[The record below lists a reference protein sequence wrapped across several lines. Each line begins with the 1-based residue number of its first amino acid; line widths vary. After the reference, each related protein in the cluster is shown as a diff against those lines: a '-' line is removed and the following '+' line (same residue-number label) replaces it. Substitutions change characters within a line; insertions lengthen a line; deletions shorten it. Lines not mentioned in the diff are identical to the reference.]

1 MRSAV
6 TPNFVPSS
14 QPTAAKGPVAGLG
27 RSCFPPAVLAGM
39 QTGTPTPKMN
49 RNYLVKQECPR
60 YDSVFRFLDE
70 HSETLA
76 HLSQGRHGDLDK
88 HMAGHGE
95 EVGMTQRCSSRKG
108 TRRTVAPGLQLSDPR
123 LTRKGAARS
132 NK

>member
-14 QPTAAKGPVAGLG
+14 QPTAAKGPVTGLG
-27 RSCFPPAVLAGM
+27 RSCFPHAVLAGM

-49 RNYLVKQECPR
+49 RNYLECPR

-76 HLSQGRHGDLDK
+76 HLLQGRHGDLDK

-95 EVGMTQRCSSRKG
+95 EVGMTQRCSKG

-123 LTRKGAARS
+123 LTRKGTARS

>member
-6 TPNFVPSS
+6 TPNFVPLS
-14 QPTAAKGPVAGLG
+14 QPTAAKGPVTGLG
-27 RSCFPPAVLAGM
+27 RSCFPHAVLAGM

-49 RNYLVKQECPR
+49 RNYLECPR

-95 EVGMTQRCSSRKG
+95 EVGMTQRCSKG

-123 LTRKGAARS
+123 LTRKGTARS